1 MSEAE
6 FLAALPQLAFHAV
19 LLLARLGAA
28 VMLLPGLGEAE
39 VPATLRLS
47 LGLALVP
54 LLLPGLSAE
63 LPAAPDAVPAMARLL
78 ALEVLT
84 GIWIGGLARI
94 VALALSVGLQAAASL
109 IGLASVLAPDSQMGA
124 QSAALG
130 RLGSLAATVLVLG
143 SGLYALPLQALA
155 ESYAVLPA
163 GAPWP
168 AGPAAEAMVAAGS
181 ALLEIALRLAAPF
194 VLGALLVNLA
204 MGLLSRVAPQVQM
217 HVIGAPGQIL
227 AGLALLGLMAPPLLA
242 AFLEALRA
250 AWTGLPGLG

>member
-1 MSEAE
+1 MTEAE
-6 FLAALPQLAFHAV
+6 FLAALPDTAFRAV
-19 LLLARLGAA
+19 LLLSRLGAA

-39 VPATLRLS
+39 IPAPLRLG

-54 LLLPGLSAE
+54 LLLPVLSDGL
-63 LPAAPDAVPAMARLL
+63 PGAPDAVPALLRLL

-84 GIWIGGLARI
+84 GLWIGGLAR
-94 VALALSVGLQAAASL
+94 VAALALSVGMQAVASL

-130 RLGSLAATVLVLG
+130 RLGSLAAAVLVLG
-143 SGLYALPLQALA
+143 SGLYALPLRALA
-155 ESYAVLPA
+155 ESYAVLPV

-194 VLGALLVNLA
+194 VMAALLVNLG
-204 MGLLSRVAPQVQM
+204 MGLLARVAPQVQV
-217 HVIGAPGQIL
+217 HIVGAPGQIL
-227 AGLALLGLMAPPLLA
+227 AGMALLGLVAPPLLA
-242 AFLEALRA
+242 AFEEALRA
-250 AWTGLPGLG
+250 AWAGLPGLG